1 MSSASSIST
10 SLAPYTTTT
19 DVPKGLNIEINWD
32 SSVATAPP
40 QFMTDVEQVA
50 NFYASELK
58 PISTGPIIIDVGY
71 GEINGSKIGG
81 SALGESETNLLQVN
95 YSTFSS
101 HYPANGLSNNLP
113 NTLPA
118 GNFYVS
124 DAEAQ
129 ALGIITT
136 TPIGFSSQSGI
147 FDYNTN
153 ISNDSGIR

>member
-1 MSSASSIST
+1 M
-10 SLAPYTTTT
+10 Y
-19 DVPKGLNIEINWD
+19 
-32 SSVATAPP
+32 
-40 QFMTDVEQVA
+40 DVEQVG
-50 NFYASELK
+50 
-58 PISTGPIIIDVGY
+58 ISLQAHSTQPALITIPIDVGY